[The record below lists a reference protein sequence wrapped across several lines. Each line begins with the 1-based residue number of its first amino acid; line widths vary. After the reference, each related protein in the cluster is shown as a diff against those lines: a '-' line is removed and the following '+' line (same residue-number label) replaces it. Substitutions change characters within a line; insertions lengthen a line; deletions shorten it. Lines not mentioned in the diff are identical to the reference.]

1 MEIKNING
9 MTAQEIADTLNEQG
23 YTYYG
28 TTARAWKGNTQS
40 RIYFGR
46 DYVTIHKDGTITNH
60 KAGHAR
66 ALTIGDPAIEAINA
80 LMIPAPVDPETERKE
95 TGKTYEIIEDNAGTL
110 HMYVRDEEGI
120 LIFSSP
126 VQADDIQN
134 CITDVED
141 AAAWDEDMEMLC
153 YLMEEKELESLE
165 EAREAYYDNL
175 TSYEYG
181 WNLIADKAGIYAS
194 HMGGAG
200 MQAFSLDAA

>member
-120 LIFSSP
+120 LIFGSP

-134 CITDVED
+134 CITDVEN
-141 AAAWDEDMEMLC
+141 AAVWDEDMEMLC

-165 EAREAYYDNL
+165 EARVAYYESL
-175 TSYEYG
+175 TGYEYG
-181 WNLIADKAGIYAS
+181 WSLIADNDGIYAS
-194 HMGGAG
+194 HMGYAG
-200 MQAFSLDAA
+200 MQAFGLDAA